1 MEDTKE
7 NTTVKT
13 EPMQTYVN
21 IGALDTGSI
30 EVDLVSY
37 RAKNEKVKYLTI
49 TVTEPIPAPSDNTQ
63 NELGTESGGMP
74 KSYMFALDNEEAFMQ
89 LKKFFTQLEWK
100 D

>member
-1 MEDTKE
+1 MENTKE

-13 EPMQTYVN
+13 EPMQTYIN

-49 TVTEPIPAPSDNTQ
+49 TVTEPIPQQSTDIGENA
-63 NELGTESGGMP
+63 ESGGMP

>member
-7 NTTVKT
+7 NTAIKT

-49 TVTEPIPAPSDNTQ
+49 TVTEPIPQSTDSGENV
-63 NELGTESGGMP
+63 ESGGMP

-89 LKKFFTQLEWK
+89 LKNFFTQLEWK

>member
-7 NTTVKT
+7 NTAVKT
-13 EPMQTYVN
+13 EPMQTYIN

-49 TVTEPIPAPSDNTQ
+49 TVTEPIPPPDNTQ
-63 NELGTESGGMP
+63 IEGGAESGGMP
-74 KSYMFALDNEEAFMQ
+74 KNYMFALDNEEAFMQ